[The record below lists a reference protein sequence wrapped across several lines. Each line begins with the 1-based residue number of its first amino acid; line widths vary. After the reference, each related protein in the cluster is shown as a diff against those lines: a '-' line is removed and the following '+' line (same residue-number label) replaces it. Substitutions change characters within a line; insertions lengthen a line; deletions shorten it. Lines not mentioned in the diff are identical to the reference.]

1 MRVVICDDDKKICR
15 ILKEKVSLIIP
26 GAEVHSFYSGQEL
39 LKAQIDP
46 DILLLDIRMPGMDGM
61 DVAVKLR
68 DHGWKKIL
76 IFITGEKDR
85 VFHAFDVQAF
95 HFLVKPVR
103 DEQLKEVLTRAL
115 SLLNEESKGSG
126 TQERYISVKTT
137 TSHIR
142 INLSDILYAEVFNRK
157 TVIYRV
163 PNSIKN
169 SEPVLDQAAGLP
181 DGVSG
186 EARFSSA
193 FPLLRSK
200 SHPATDEIEYYG
212 QLSDLEKLAGKDF
225 YRVHRS
231 FLVNL
236 RYVELYNGKFIR
248 LTNGKEIPMARRNYQ
263 GFVSMYMEYCRK
275 TGAI

>member
-1 MRVVICDDDKKICR
+1 MRVVICDDNKEICR

-126 TQERYISVKTT
+126 TEERYISVKTT

-142 INLSDILYAEVFNRK
+142 INLSDIIYAEVFNRK
-157 TVIYRV
+157 TVIYT
-163 PNSIKN
+163 
-169 SEPVLDQAAGLP
+169 
-181 DGVSG
+181 
-186 EARFSSA
+186 
-193 FPLLRSK
+193 
-200 SHPATDEIEYYG
+200 ATDEIEYYG

-236 RYVELYNGKFIR
+236 RYVELYNGKLIR

-263 GFVSMYMEYCRK
+263 GFVSTYMEYCRK

>member
-1 MRVVICDDDKKICR
+1 MQVVICDDDKEICR
-15 ILKEKVSLIIP
+15 ILEEKVSLIIP
-26 GAEVHSFYSGQEL
+26 EAKVISFYSGQEL

-126 TQERYISVKTT
+126 TEERYISVKTI

-142 INLSDILYAEVFNRK
+142 INHSDILYAEVFNRQI
-157 TVIYRV
+157 VIYT
-163 PNSIKN
+163 PKEN
-169 SEPVLDQAAGLP
+169 
-181 DGVSG
+181 
-186 EARFSSA
+186 
-193 FPLLRSK
+193 
-200 SHPATDEIEYYG
+200 IEYYG
-212 QLSDLEKLAGKDF
+212 QLTDLEKLAGRDF

-231 FLVNL
+231 FLVHL
-236 RYVELYNGKFIR
+236 KYVEMYNGKIVK
-248 LTNGKEIPMARRNYQ
+248 LSNGKEVPMARRSYQ
-263 GFVSMYMEYCRK
+263 GFVRAYMGYCK
-275 TGAI
+275 KLGMV